1 MAPLMAM
8 ALFHSWL
15 WRIPFM
21 AMAHSIHGHGPIPFM
36 AMAPF
41 HSWPWPQSIHGH
53 SPIPFMA
60 KSLMHGQGSVAGAPY
75 NCTWQNVAIYP
86 ESHSPGVTP
95 AYISRESIE
104 SGNQKL
110 LALGVVPGGRCR
122 R

>member
-1 MAPLMAM
+1 
-8 ALFHSWL
+8 
-15 WRIPFM
+15 M

-36 AMAPF
+36 AKAP
-41 HSWPWPQSIHGH
+41 IHGQ
-53 SPIPFMA
+53 SP
-60 KSLMHGQGSVAGAPY
+60 VAVAPH

-86 ESHSPGVTP
+86 VSYGPGVTP
-95 AYISRESIE
+95 AEISRESIE